1 MVAMA
6 ILILGSLL
14 LLALFVRAL
23 ARQDT
28 GQRGALWLATAAV
41 LPVALL
47 LGELVARTLELA
59 APPEAYDYLTLVPAL
74 LGAGVGFLAVLAS
87 FVLAPPLRG
96 RWRLDA

>member
-1 MVAMA
+1 
-6 ILILGSLL
+6 
-14 LLALFVRAL
+14 
-23 ARQDT
+23 
-28 GQRGALWLATAAV
+28 V

-59 APPEAYDYLTLVPAL
+59 APREAYDYLTLVPAL

-96 RWRLDA
+96 RWRLDAVRLLQVATWAFGTFMMLGAMGSV